1 MEIQKI
7 VSKFHIDKNIPVP
20 LYYQFKQT
28 LKELIQNGTLSVGE
42 QIPTENEFC
51 DALAI
56 SRPTVRQA
64 LKELIS
70 EGLLTRRKPLG
81 TFVSQPKIDSYF
93 FEQLASYDDEMKL
106 LGLTPSTKVLV
117 VNKTQASGEI
127 ANNLK
132 INEAEDVLYLKRL
145 RFTDNEP
152 MVVVETYLPSKLFPN
167 LLEINFNENSLYET
181 LENQYQCPVQS
192 VHRTIEATLSDDEI
206 AKLLEITRGS
216 AICLTTTVAYNS
228 NDVPIEFSIA
238 KYRGDRN
245 KFSLNLVK
253 K

>member
-1 MEIQKI
+1 MGMQKI
-7 VSKFHIDKNIPVP
+7 MNEFHIDKNIPVP

-28 LKELIQNGTLSVGE
+28 LKELIQNGTLVVGE

-64 LKELIS
+64 LKELIN
-70 EGLLTRRKPLG
+70 EGLLTRKKPLG

-106 LGLTPSTKVLV
+106 LGLKPSTKVLLIEEILA
-117 VNKTQASGEI
+117 NNEI
-127 ANNLK
+127 AENLK
-132 INEAEDVLYLKRL
+132 IKETDNIIHLKRL
-145 RFTDNEP
+145 RFTNEEP
-152 MVVVETYLPSKLFPN
+152 MVVVETYLPSKLFPQ
-167 LLEINFNENSLYET
+167 LINIDFNETSLYET
-181 LENQYQCPVQS
+181 LETNYQCCPQS
-192 VHRTIEATLSDDEI
+192 VHRTIEATLADDEV
-206 AKLLEITRGS
+206 ARLLEIDKNS
-216 AICLTTTVAYNS
+216 AICMTTTIAYNS
-228 NDVPIEFSIA
+228 NNTPIEYSIA
-238 KYRGDRN
+238 KYRGDRS

>member
-1 MEIQKI
+1 MEMQRII
-7 VSKFHIDKNIPVP
+7 SKFHIDKNIPVP

-28 LKELIQNGTLSVGE
+28 LKELIQNGTLAVGE

-64 LKELIS
+64 LKELIN

-117 VNKTQASGEI
+117 VNQTQVTGEI
-127 ANNLK
+127 AYNLK
-132 INEAEDVLYLKRL
+132 INEADEVVYLKRL
-145 RFTDNEP
+145 RFTDDDP
-152 MVVVETYLPSKLFPN
+152 MVVVETFLPSKLFPGLSKN
-167 LLEINFNENSLYET
+167 DFNKLSLYET
-181 LENQYQCPVQS
+181 LETQYHCPVQS
-192 VHRTIEATLSDDEI
+192 VHRTIEATLADDEI
-206 AKLLEITRGS
+206 AKLLGIDKGS
-216 AICLTTTVAYNS
+216 AICMTTTIAYNS
-228 NDVPIEFSIA
+228 NGIPIEFSIA
-238 KYRGDRN
+238 KYRGDRS